1 MTLARTLKL
10 YKLPE
15 QTQTPGLRPLKA
27 DDAPQVRPSASVLF
41 ARLFVVEAPAT
52 AGASRREVCDTGRQ
66 IRQKAAP

>member
-27 DDAPQVRPSASVLF
+27 DDAPQVRLSALVIF
-41 ARLFVVEAPAT
+41 AKLICCG
-52 AGASRREVCDTGRQ
+52 GASHSRGDL
-66 IRQKAAP
+66 P

>member
-27 DDAPQVRPSASVLF
+27 EDAPQVRLSASVLT
-41 ARLFVVEAPAT
+41 ASLFVVEAPAI
-52 AGASRREVCDTGRQ
+52 AGASRCNACGRGRQ
-66 IRQKAAP
+66 IRQMAAP